1 MVQGLAG
8 IRSCCL
14 PKIERD
20 RPKIERDRVGGG
32 GRNTA
37 SCFCQRCQPPQHPQA
52 PLPRAP
58 PTHASPQ
65 SAGPTSSPS
74 PADSTPRLAVSVSF
88 SLTPSGPGDSGM
100 GSVVS
105 FSGIRYAYVPFCAAQ
120 HCLDA
125 QRVRS
130 KKIRRPVCR
139 HPTQFPARDCRPT
152 SVYSDISYG
161 DPSFIQ
167 QGNEWASTQASRR
180 GNFSAPFQCIHLRP
194 VRTQGRVSEH

>member
-20 RPKIERDRVGGG
+20 KGG

-52 PLPRAP
+52 
-58 PTHASPQ
+58 
-65 SAGPTSSPS
+65 GPASSPS
-74 PADSTPRLAVSVSF
+74 PADSTPRLAVSVPF

-105 FSGIRYAYVPFCAAQ
+105 FSPSVGMCCISTSSQFANSHAR
-120 HCLDA
+120 
-125 QRVRS
+125 QRS
-130 KKIRRPVCR
+130 TSSSSPSSAL
-139 HPTQFPARDCRPT
+139 QAPARVQNGRSNHAGQNPPNSQSRMAVILSVAGRPARCAGPGRCGRRR
-152 SVYSDISYG
+152 SHRPRG
-161 DPSFIQ
+161 RAAA
-167 QGNEWASTQASRR
+167 ASSCGSASRR
-180 GNFSAPFQCIHLRP
+180 S
-194 VRTQGRVSEH
+194 